1 MTKMA
6 KIPTNR
12 FDPKMAQ
19 ILVLTW
25 CQGGCEGG
33 RGAKTEYTQI
43 RVAKMHLDAVCGLA
57 NTL

>member
-1 MTKMA
+1 MA
-6 KIPTNR
+6 KILTNR

-43 RVAKMHLDAVCGLA
+43 RVAKVHFDAVIGLL
-57 NTL
+57 NTF